1 MVGGS
6 VDRKHRIV
14 QFCREFCSLRLLTWV
29 VALSSAAWSS
39 YVYYDRSFR
48 CPEGT
53 VCIEGDSFGAGP
65 PVTPYT
71 EFTEVTNSHAVYRVS
86 ALLKTEQSPY
96 QLVQAYQSHFFG
108 KILVIDGALMITERD
123 ESNYHETLVHTTLNY
138 LPDARRV
145 LVIGGGDGG
154 TVTQLLK
161 HPNLREIVWVE
172 IDEVVLRFARQFF
185 PHLAKAQSDPRVTL
199 RVQNAARFVQEAQ
212 YPAVGVNNGA
222 LSPHH
227 PYLTLP
233 HLTSP
238 RLASPRLTSP
248 QQAHSTPSS
257 STRPTSALRSPSSP
271 PPSTRTAAP
280 SSRPE
285 VCSPSISTRHSGGRC
300 GWLRRLS
307 SSRASSS
314 TPTSSSATSPRT
326 RRGTTP
332 SCSPHARC
340 TRSRPRSTG
349 RGALPT
355 PHTCWEIDTLHLALT
370 RRLIPATTPRAP
382 RAPPTLPTPPSP
394 PTYRV
399 LIVHWVHL
407 QGTRPRGSR
416 RATTTPTCTMPPSC
430 CPRRQPSSPV

>member
-14 QFCREFCSLRLLTWV
+14 QFCRETCSLRLLTWV

-53 VCIEGDSFGAGP
+53 VCIEGDSFGSGP

-96 QLVQAYQSHFFG
+96 QLVQAFQSHFFG

-185 PHLAKAQSDPRVTL
+185 PHLAKAQSDPRVRKPTL
-199 RVQNAARFVQEAQ
+199 RR
-212 YPAVGVNNGA
+212 P
-222 LSPHH
+222 LS
-227 PYLTLP
+227 LQ
-233 HLTSP
+233 HLGPLSNP
-238 RLASPRLTSP
+238 RRPMTQSTKGPMLRCRPRRRRRWG
-248 QQAHSTPSS
+248 
-257 STRPTSALRSPSSP
+257 RPRRPRRVP
-271 PPSTRTAAP
+271 REPGERRKTRT
-280 SSRPE
+280 
-285 VCSPSISTRHSGGRC
+285 TRRRGG
-300 GWLRRLS
+300 GE
-307 SSRASSS
+307 
-314 TPTSSSATSPRT
+314 RT
-326 RRGTTP
+326 RRT
-332 SCSPHARC
+332 
-340 TRSRPRSTG
+340 
-349 RGALPT
+349 
-355 PHTCWEIDTLHLALT
+355 T
-370 RRLIPATTPRAP
+370 RRD
-382 RAPPTLPTPPSP
+382 
-394 PTYRV
+394 
-399 LIVHWVHL
+399 
-407 QGTRPRGSR
+407 
-416 RATTTPTCTMPPSC
+416 
-430 CPRRQPSSPV
+430 

>member
-14 QFCREFCSLRLLTWV
+14 QFCRETCSLRLLTWV

-212 YPAVGVNNGA
+212 YPAVGVNNGTFDA
-222 LSPHH
+222 ILTSPPLPHH
-227 PYLTLP
+227 PYL
-233 HLTSP
+233 
-238 RLASPRLTSP
+238 ASPRLNRYIRR
-248 QQAHSTPSS
+248 HPS
-257 STRPTSALRSPSSP
+257 
-271 PPSTRTAAP
+271 
-280 SSRPE
+280 
-285 VCSPSISTRHSGGRC
+285 
-300 GWLRRLS
+300 
-307 SSRASSS
+307 
-314 TPTSSSATSPRT
+314 
-326 RRGTTP
+326 
-332 SCSPHARC
+332 
-340 TRSRPRSTG
+340 
-349 RGALPT
+349 
-355 PHTCWEIDTLHLALT
+355 
-370 RRLIPATTPRAP
+370 
-382 RAPPTLPTPPSP
+382 
-394 PTYRV
+394 
-399 LIVHWVHL
+399 
-407 QGTRPRGSR
+407 
-416 RATTTPTCTMPPSC
+416 
-430 CPRRQPSSPV
+430 

>member
-14 QFCREFCSLRLLTWV
+14 QFCRETCSLRLLTWV

-96 QLVQAYQSHFFG
+96 QLVQAYQTHFFG

-238 RLASPRLTSP
+238 HLASPRLTSP
-248 QQAHSTPSS
+248 RLASTGTFDAILLDTTDFGSAEPLFSTTFYSDCRALLAPRGVLAFNLDSPQWGQVRMAAASEQLSRLFEHTYVFQCYQPTYSS
-257 STRPTSALRSPSSP
+257 GHYAFMFAS
-271 PPSTRTAAP
+271 RTLHPFKAAVDWP
-280 SSRPE
+280 
-285 VCSPSISTRHSGGRC
+285 RC
-300 GWLRRLS
+300 APY
-307 SSRASSS
+307 ASHLLGDRY
-314 TPTSSSATSPRT
+314 PAPRT
-326 RRGTTP
+326 
-332 SCSPHARC
+332 
-340 TRSRPRSTG
+340 
-349 RGALPT
+349 
-355 PHTCWEIDTLHLALT
+355 
-370 RRLIPATTPRAP
+370 
-382 RAPPTLPTPPSP
+382 
-394 PTYRV
+394 Y
-399 LIVHWVHL
+399 
-407 QGTRPRGSR
+407 
-416 RATTTPTCTMPPSC
+416 
-430 CPRRQPSSPV
+430 

>member
-14 QFCREFCSLRLLTWV
+14 QFCRETCSLRLLTWV

-212 YPAVGVNNGA
+212 YPAVGVNNGTFDAILLDTTDFGSAEPLFSTSFYSDCRA
-222 LSPHH
+222 L
-227 PYLTLP
+227 LA
-233 HLTSP
+233 P
-238 RLASPRLTSP
+238 RGVLAFNLDSP
-248 QQAHSTPSS
+248 QWGQVRMAAASEQLSRLFEHTYVFQCYQPTYSS
-257 STRPTSALRSPSSP
+257 GHYAFMFASRTLHPFKAAIDWPRCAPYASHLLGDRYPT
-271 PPSTRTAAP
+271 
-280 SSRPE
+280 
-285 VCSPSISTRHSGGRC
+285 
-300 GWLRRLS
+300 
-307 SSRASSS
+307 
-314 TPTSSSATSPRT
+314 PRT
-326 RRGTTP
+326 
-332 SCSPHARC
+332 
-340 TRSRPRSTG
+340 
-349 RGALPT
+349 
-355 PHTCWEIDTLHLALT
+355 
-370 RRLIPATTPRAP
+370 
-382 RAPPTLPTPPSP
+382 
-394 PTYRV
+394 Y
-399 LIVHWVHL
+399 
-407 QGTRPRGSR
+407 
-416 RATTTPTCTMPPSC
+416 
-430 CPRRQPSSPV
+430 

>member
-14 QFCREFCSLRLLTWV
+14 QFCRETCSLRLLTWV

-96 QLVQAYQSHFFG
+96 QLVQAYQTHFFG

-199 RVQNAARFVQEAQ
+199 RVQNAP
-212 YPAVGVNNGA
+212 PAGRRSTPRWASIGA

-227 PYLTLP
+227 PLP

-238 RLASPRLTSP
+238 YLASPRLNRHIRPYPPRHDRLRLCGPLFSTSFY
-248 QQAHSTPSS
+248 SDC
-257 STRPTSALRSPSSP
+257 
-271 PPSTRTAAP
+271 AP

-300 GWLRRLS
+300 GWLRRPAAL
-307 SSRASSS
+307 ASSG
-314 TPTSSSATSPRT
+314 TYIFRCYQRT
-326 RRGTTP
+326 RPGITP

-340 TRSRPRSTG
+340 PVQGDRLAEVRLRLSLTG
-349 RGALPT
+349 RSIPYTSHLPGAPY
-355 PHTCWEIDTLHLALT
+355 P
-370 RRLIPATTPRAP
+370 
-382 RAPPTLPTPPSP
+382 
-394 PTYRV
+394 
-399 LIVHWVHL
+399 
-407 QGTRPRGSR
+407 
-416 RATTTPTCTMPPSC
+416 
-430 CPRRQPSSPV
+430 

>member
-14 QFCREFCSLRLLTWV
+14 QFCRETCSLRLLTWV

-212 YPAVGVNNGA
+212 YPAA
-222 LSPHH
+222 PC
-227 PYLTLP
+227 
-233 HLTSP
+233 
-238 RLASPRLTSP
+238 
-248 QQAHSTPSS
+248 TP
-257 STRPTSALRSPSSP
+257 TRTN
-271 PPSTRTAAP
+271 TAAP
-280 SSRPE
+280 GFRPNVVHE
-285 VCSPSISTRHSGGRC
+285 AWAEGQTNADGWTPLIAASWLGHAGVVKLLTSACGGMRLDERARSGVGGTPVRHP
-300 GWLRRLS
+300 LPMRLT
-307 SSRASSS
+307 A
-314 TPTSSSATSPRT
+314 
-326 RRGTTP
+326 
-332 SCSPHARC
+332 
-340 TRSRPRSTG
+340 
-349 RGALPT
+349 
-355 PHTCWEIDTLHLALT
+355 
-370 RRLIPATTPRAP
+370 
-382 RAPPTLPTPPSP
+382 
-394 PTYRV
+394 
-399 LIVHWVHL
+399 
-407 QGTRPRGSR
+407 
-416 RATTTPTCTMPPSC
+416 
-430 CPRRQPSSPV
+430 

>member
-14 QFCREFCSLRLLTWV
+14 QFFRETCSLRLLTWV

-53 VCIEGDSFGAGP
+53 VCIEGDSFGSGP

-212 YPAVGVNNGA
+212 YPAVGVNNGTFDAILLDTTDFGSAEPLFSTSFYSDCRA
-222 LSPHH
+222 L
-227 PYLTLP
+227 LA
-233 HLTSP
+233 P
-238 RLASPRLTSP
+238 RGVLAFNLDSP
-248 QQAHSTPSS
+248 QWGQVRMAAASEQLSRLFEHTYVFQCYQPTYSS
-257 STRPTSALRSPSSP
+257 GHYAFMFASRTLHPFKAAIDWPRCAPYASHLLGDRYPT
-271 PPSTRTAAP
+271 
-280 SSRPE
+280 
-285 VCSPSISTRHSGGRC
+285 
-300 GWLRRLS
+300 
-307 SSRASSS
+307 
-314 TPTSSSATSPRT
+314 PRT
-326 RRGTTP
+326 
-332 SCSPHARC
+332 
-340 TRSRPRSTG
+340 
-349 RGALPT
+349 
-355 PHTCWEIDTLHLALT
+355 
-370 RRLIPATTPRAP
+370 
-382 RAPPTLPTPPSP
+382 
-394 PTYRV
+394 Y
-399 LIVHWVHL
+399 
-407 QGTRPRGSR
+407 
-416 RATTTPTCTMPPSC
+416 
-430 CPRRQPSSPV
+430 